1 MGPQTTRMARL
12 DPGPSASFGTLGAI
26 LAIVGAILV
35 VVSFTV
41 LDWFDKQSLNGL
53 SSSHFSDVH
62 RVLNEAGGLAAGTSK
77 LYFAWLGWALV
88 IVVAVLALV
97 ANMPSPLATLF
108 RVIGAVAGAAAIGVT
123 FLAIKLASA
132 PAGAPAPA
140 YSDYI
145 KHARLGF
152 YFAVG
157 GFLIMAIGAL
167 IGPSRGD

>member
-41 LDWFDKQSLNGL
+41 LDWFEKQSLNGL

-62 RVLNEAGGLAAGTSK
+62 RVLEEAGGLAAGTSK
-77 LYFAWLGWALV
+77 LYFAWLGWAMV
-88 IVVAVLALV
+88 VVVAVLALV

-108 RVIGAVAGAAAIGVT
+108 RIIGAVAGAAAIGVT
-123 FLAIKLASA
+123 FLAIKLASV
-132 PAGAPAPA
+132 PTPA